1 VWATALSLAGY
12 AIAHAV
18 RGVLGGMGKFA
29 YYGAGAA
36 IDGVVRVVGAAWVG
50 AAAGAA
56 GYAWVL
62 FAAPIL
68 AAVSA
73 AVPLIGAYT
82 GSKAVGTQEISL
94 WRGLVRNTG
103 LLMLAGLIAQVMA
116 NIAVVNAKLLSP
128 GDVRVAV
135 ALLGAM
141 VIVRIPIVV
150 FGSMYSAM
158 LNSVSTS
165 VANGDATG
173 FRQTVQRT
181 LVVVTVLAG
190 LVTLACLVAGPQ
202 ISVLMFNSPGV
213 LTRVDFLIL
222 CAGTAAYLWA
232 MVLGQSLLA
241 MGGHARQAV
250 RWALGLAALALVTA
264 LPLPVTPRVE
274 LAYLAGM
281 ALTAGLLLHATLRG
295 VAALAHKTHPAP
307 GGAPAYDAA
316 V

>member
-1 VWATALSLAGY
+1 
-12 AIAHAV
+12 
-18 RGVLGGMGKFA
+18 
-29 YYGAGAA
+29 
-36 IDGVVRVVGAAWVG
+36 
-50 AAAGAA
+50 
-56 GYAWVL
+56 
-62 FAAPIL
+62 
-68 AAVSA
+68 
-73 AVPLIGAYT
+73 
-82 GSKAVGTQEISL
+82 
-94 WRGLVRNTG
+94 
-103 LLMLAGLIAQVMA
+103 
-116 NIAVVNAKLLSP
+116 
-128 GDVRVAV
+128 
-135 ALLGAM
+135 
-141 VIVRIPIVV
+141 
-150 FGSMYSAM
+150 MYSAM